1 MKKKQDCE
9 GLAFKALKSVELP
22 VGDLVSQVVEEA
34 STTKRNMKRVWP

>member
-22 VGDLVSQVVEEA
+22 VGDLVSKVVEEA
-34 STTKRNMKRVWP
+34 STNEGKKKLVWP